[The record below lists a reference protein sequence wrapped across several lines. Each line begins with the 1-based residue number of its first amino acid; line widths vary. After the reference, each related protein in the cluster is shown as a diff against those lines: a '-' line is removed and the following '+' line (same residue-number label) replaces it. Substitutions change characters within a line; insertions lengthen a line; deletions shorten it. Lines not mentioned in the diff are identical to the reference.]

1 MRGCINFVAAA
12 ADVDADAADADD
24 YTDDDNSPGIR
35 GIAAAGDD
43 AA

>member
-1 MRGCINFVAAA
+1 VQGCINFVAAA
-12 ADVDADAADADD
+12 ADADAADTDD
-24 YTDDDNSPGIR
+24 YTDDDNSPSIC